1 MQDLPWSGFS
11 LHGVSLARRF
21 VPRREDKTNHR
32 DTEAQRVRRE
42 SDNTAIL
49 DILGSF
55 WEFWYLLA
63 FPSLYGLD
71 NLKLG
76 TEILTES

>member
-11 LHGVSLARRF
+11 LHGVSLARGF
-21 VPRREDKTNHR
+21 VPRRKDKINHR
-32 DTEAQRVRRE
+32 DTEAQRVPRE

-49 DILGSF
+49 DILGSL
-55 WEFWYLLA
+55 WYLLA

-71 NLKLG
+71 SLKLG

>member
-1 MQDLPWSGFS
+1 MEWVFAAWDVTSPE
-11 LHGVSLARRF
+11 VRTT
-21 VPRREDKTNHR
+21 EKNKTNHR